1 MDEIR
6 NWAFSI
12 CSAAIC
18 GAVMNIILPEGSTQK
33 IFKSVFCVFFL
44 CCVISP
50 LLTMDFL
57 NEKNFFAALEI
68 EDADENSLESGFYE
82 PSARIMEEEIRTK
95 TENILR
101 SENVEFGNIS
111 VRVNILESGGIE
123 INEFSIAV
131 YDIPESVKEKIGN
144 ETGLIQEVKIIGE
157 SF

>member
-33 IFKSVFCVFFL
+33 IFKSVFCMFFL

-50 LLTMDFL
+50 LLTMDFF

-101 SENVEFGNIS
+101 NENVEFGNIS

-144 ETGLIQEVKIIGE
+144 ETGLIPEVKIIGE

>member
-1 MDEIR
+1 
-6 NWAFSI
+6 
-12 CSAAIC
+12 
-18 GAVMNIILPEGSTQK
+18 
-33 IFKSVFCVFFL
+33 
-44 CCVISP
+44 
-50 LLTMDFL
+50 MDFL

-144 ETGLIQEVKIIGE
+144 ETGLIPEVKIIGE